1 VGHKLQLLALLTFLE
16 EECRNG
22 ALGALSSGGTKGK
35 REVKNL
41 ESSINYDARGS
52 CSSHGKRKARSHP
65 VVL

>member
-1 VGHKLQLLALLTFLE
+1 MGHKLQLLALLTFLE
-16 EECRNG
+16 EEHRNG
-22 ALGALSSGGTKGK
+22 ALGALSSNGTKSK

-52 CSSHGKRKARSHP
+52 CSSRGKRKVRGHP

>member
-16 EECRNG
+16 VERRLEG
-22 ALGALSSGGTKGK
+22 LGDWPSNSMKGK

-41 ESSINYDARGS
+41 ESSINYNARGS
-52 CSSHGKRKARSHP
+52 CSSHGKRKTRGHL